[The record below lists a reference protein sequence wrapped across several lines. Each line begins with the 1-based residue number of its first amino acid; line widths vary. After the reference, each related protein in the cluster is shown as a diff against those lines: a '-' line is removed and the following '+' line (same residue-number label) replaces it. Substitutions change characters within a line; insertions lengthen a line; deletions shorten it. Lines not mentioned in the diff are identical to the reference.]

1 VNRRLPQKKSPPLAA
16 RTRWTPE
23 LLAAVAE
30 GERRALAPILARDD
44 DDDAP
49 AEAARLA
56 LDRALELTRAAL
68 AREPPSRPI
77 ACAKGCSSCCVAK
90 VVVTPP
96 EALRIAAHL
105 RRTLDPAALAVVSAR
120 IAAADDRAR
129 GLTRA
134 RRFEAKIPCPL
145 LAEDGSCSVHEVRPL
160 ICAGWTSLDVSAC
173 ERYFAAEGAG
183 ASAPTYGLGYE
194 IAGAILAGLV
204 QACGDAGLDGTLLEL
219 IAALRIALAR
229 PTASERWR
237 RRLPVFALA
246 RDAESAQRLAGA

>member
-1 VNRRLPQKKSPPLAA
+1 MNRRPPQKSLPIAV
-16 RTRWTPE
+16 RTRWTPD

-44 DDDAP
+44 DEAP

-56 LDRALELTRAAL
+56 LDRALELTRTAI

-77 ACAKGCSSCCVAK
+77 ACARGCSSCCVSK

-105 RRTLDPAALAVVSAR
+105 RRTLDPEALAAVITRV
-120 IAAADDRAR
+120 AAADDRAR

-134 RRFEAKIPCPL
+134 RRLEEKVPCPL
-145 LAEDGSCSVHEVRPL
+145 LADDGSCSVHEVRPL
-160 ICAGWTSLDVSAC
+160 ICAGWTSLDVGAC

-194 IAGAILAGLV
+194 ISGAILAGLV
-204 QACGDAGLDGTLLEL
+204 QACGDTGLDGTLLEL
-219 IAALRIALAR
+219 IAALRIALTR
-229 PTASERWR
+229 PNASERWR
-237 RRLPVFALA
+237 RRLPVFTLA
-246 RDAESAQRLAGA
+246 KDAESAQRLGRA